1 VSGQRLPVPP
11 RERKPALAA
20 LAVLLIV
27 GGALVSAYLVMASG
41 QRVSAVRIAQP
52 VAAGQQIP
60 ASALEEAQ
68 IGNTGVEFIRWS
80 ERSKITNA
88 YASVGLV
95 PGTLLINEMMSKET
109 DAVKGKV
116 IIGLSLKPAQL
127 PANGLAV
134 GDKVVLYAVGTKSE
148 GTTSPPGMILSPD
161 ASVYQ
166 AALPSSSSRASSIS
180 VNARI
185 SVAVMPAQA
194 ALVAQYASAG
204 NVAVAIVPTGTVITV
219 PQPTAPVKPGK
230 GG

>member
-68 IGNTGVEFIRWS
+68 IGNTGVQFIRWS
-80 ERSKITNA
+80 ERDKVAQA
-88 YASVGLV
+88 YASVALV
-95 PGTLLINEMMSKET
+95 PGTLLINGMISKET
-109 DAVKGKV
+109 DAAKGKV

-134 GDKVVLYAVGTKSE
+134 GDKVVLYAVGGKTE
-148 GTTSPPGMILSPD
+148 GTTPPPGLILAPD
-161 ASVYQ
+161 ATVYDTE
-166 AALPSSSSRASSIS
+166 LESGSSRSGGSG
-180 VNARI
+180 NTRI
-185 SVAVMPAQA
+185 SVTVLPPQA
-194 ALVAQYASAG
+194 TLVAQYASAG

-219 PQPTAPVKPGK
+219 PTAPVKPGR